1 MKLLREYIR
10 ELLREISVLPAEDYR
25 FPVVPYPEPGSPEA
39 AKDLARVIYQTANRV
54 VPDDLQ
60 EACDSDMQSLYEEY
74 LSSRGLTYNSS
85 YYGKLIK
92 DLIPIIHTLKE
103 FYGRPRP
110 EDVARNLGVQFR
122 SDQLKSAK
130 SASYPSGHTIQAYV
144 LALLLADQFPDE
156 KDGLLDIAEMV
167 AQSRIDRGVH
177 FPSDLDFG
185 REVAYL
191 IVEEMLGEHTA

>member
-1 MKLLREYIR
+1 MRLLREYIR
-10 ELLREISVLPAEDYR
+10 ELLREMSVLPAEDYK

-39 AKDLARVIYQTANRV
+39 AKDLARVIHQTANKV

-74 LSSRGLTYNSS
+74 LISKGLTYNSS
-85 YYGKLIK
+85 YYGKLMDDLLPVINTIK
-92 DLIPIIHTLKE
+92 K
-103 FYGRPRP
+103 FYNRPRP
-110 EDVARNLGVQFR
+110 ADVAKKLGIP
-122 SDQLKSAK
+122 LKSDHLKTAQ
-130 SASYPSGHTIQAYV
+130 SPSYPSGHTILAYV

-191 IVEEMLGEHTA
+191 IVGEMLGEHTA